1 VEFFYLRSGR
11 EYVTMDSFT
20 SYAFSVSIISLFT
33 YIIEF
38 SSPSTSSWN
47 FTPFYVTMDSFTS
60 YAFSVSI
67 ISLFTYIIEFS
78 SPSTSSWNF
87 TPFLTRGIHGE
98 RSLQYIH

>member
-11 EYVTMDSFT
+11 E
-20 SYAFSVSIISLFT
+20 
-33 YIIEF
+33 
-38 SSPSTSSWN
+38 
-47 FTPFYVTMDSFTS
+47 YVTMDSFTS